1 MCVYVRTYVRVF
13 PIPPN
18 IPTRACAKINIPPN
32 EGAWLTSHFAQA
44 PPNVEKKRSAMPFV
58 EIDFSELEFFERLG
72 SGAAGTV
79 YRALW
84 KTQEKVVA
92 VKKLLQLEA
101 EVVGPAVVCGR
112 MH

>member
-1 MCVYVRTYVRVF
+1 
-13 PIPPN
+13 
-18 IPTRACAKINIPPN
+18 
-32 EGAWLTSHFAQA
+32 
-44 PPNVEKKRSAMPFV
+44 MPFV